1 MTDEDLALNGL
12 RKWNDTELQAGGT
25 VHEVTKI
32 RFFLGR
38 HGPFERTFERTVS
51 DADLQ
56 QAIRD
61 ERSSLQSLGN
71 T

>member
-1 MTDEDLALNGL
+1 MADDDLALNAF
-12 RKWNDTELQAGGT
+12 RKWNDVELQAGGA
-25 VHEVTKI
+25 VRDVTKI

-38 HGPFERTFERTVS
+38 HGPFERTFDRAVS

-61 ERSSLQSLGN
+61 ERSSLESI
-71 T
+71 TRT

>member
-1 MTDEDLALNGL
+1 MPDDDLALNGF
-12 RKWNDTELQAGGT
+12 RKWNDVELQAGGT
-25 VHEVTKI
+25 TRDVTKM

-38 HGPFERTFERTVS
+38 HGPFERTFDRTAT
-51 DADLQ
+51 DAELQ

-61 ERSSLQSLGN
+61 ERSSLQALGN